1 MGLPVVFSVTSPA
14 ESFLHPRHFLNKFQF
29 ADDHERQYVRKIA
42 KLALSNKC
50 RIYLLTNEVDTVYGF
65 VALSIASTISMPCV
79 VVDYLFTSHPYR
91 KLHYAELDN
100 RKVSEHL
107 LDVAVIIAR
116 EVDARLPVHY
126 IALQPAHEKLE
137 NFYQMFEFKRLHIK
151 EWMFLRI

>member
-1 MGLPVVFSVTSPA
+1 MLTVVFSVTSPA
-14 ESFLHPRHFLNKFQF
+14 ESFLRPQHFLSKFQF

-65 VALSIASTISMPCV
+65 VALSFASTISMPCV
-79 VVDYLFTSHPYR
+79 VVDYLFTSLPYR
-91 KLHYAELDN
+91 KTHYSELDN

-107 LDVAVIIAR
+107 LDVTVMIAR
-116 EVDARLPVHY
+116 EVGIRLPVHY
-126 IALQPAHEKLE
+126 VALQPAHEKLE
-137 NFYQMFEFKRLHIK
+137 IFYQRLEFKRLHLK